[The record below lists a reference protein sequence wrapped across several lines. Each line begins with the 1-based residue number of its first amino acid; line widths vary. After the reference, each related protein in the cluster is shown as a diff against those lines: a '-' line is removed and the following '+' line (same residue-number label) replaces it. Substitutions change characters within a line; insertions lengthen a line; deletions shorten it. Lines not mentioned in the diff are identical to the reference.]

1 VNRFQA
7 LLLVCVV
14 WAAIYLPGLGSAELK
29 GEEGRRIL
37 PAITMLE
44 TGKYLVPYVGGK
56 PFLRKPPLINWV
68 IAGVFKVTGVRNE
81 WTARLPSVLSVL
93 ALAITIVAL
102 SGRPGWLT
110 VQASVVAALLFLTQ
124 VATVEKGRLAEIEAL
139 YFSLTGI
146 AIVCWM
152 AWWAQGRSPW
162 LWWIVPHL
170 VLGVS
175 LLAKGPLP
183 NLLFYYAIVVA
194 VLWRA
199 GELRRL
205 WHPAHFI
212 GLALMAGIMAAWAI
226 PYKNDPGVAQLAAN
240 VWREQSLGRL
250 RMPAQFDWTGWL
262 GNFPRALSNHLPWVL
277 FAPLLWRR
285 DFLALGSREWALFG
299 GTRLAV
305 VVSFFGILLLP
316 GMLPRYTLSL
326 LAPFA
331 VLLAYAVA
339 DTRLAPT
346 PRALRI
352 WWRTNTA
359 LSCVILLAALAS
371 PAIYAFARRKAFTQP
386 GLFPG
391 GFTANIESVMLAAAG
406 AVFLA
411 LFILIGRRKLARPV
425 LLASASAGI
434 AGAGILLY
442 AGIGIPLQNARDHLR
457 PAARKIEAAIP
468 SGRGLVIYDPDY
480 QPVIFY
486 LQTPYR
492 YVIRGDDVAGIKFP
506 EFPAPPPPVEPPA
519 PWVLA
524 RLENRARLRD
534 DLPGYAI
541 ALEISKPLNLALMR
555 PVQEP
560 AAAVTA
566 PPR

>member
-1 VNRFQA
+1 MNRFQA
-7 LLLVCVV
+7 LLLVFVV
-14 WAAIYLPGLGSAELK
+14 WAAIYLPGLGSTELK

-44 TGKYLVPYVGGK
+44 TGQYLVPYVGGK
-56 PFLRKPPLINWV
+56 PFLRKPPLVNWA
-68 IAGVFKVTGVRNE
+68 IAGAFKLTGVRNE

-93 ALAITIVAL
+93 ALALTIVAL

-110 VQASVVAALLFLTQ
+110 TEAGVVAALLFLTQ

-146 AIVCWM
+146 AFVCWM

-162 LWWIVPHL
+162 LWWIVPQVL
-170 VLGVS
+170 LGVS
-175 LLAKGPLP
+175 FLAKGPLP
-183 NLLFYYAIVVA
+183 NLLFFYAIVAA
-194 VLWRA
+194 VLVRA

-212 GLALMAGIMAAWAI
+212 GMALMWGILAAWAI
-226 PYKNDPGVAQLAAN
+226 PYKSHPDVTQFAAD

-250 RMPAQFDWTGWL
+250 RAATHFDFASWL

-277 FAPLLWRR
+277 LAPLLWRR
-285 DFLALGSREWALFG
+285 DFLPLGARESALFRG
-299 GTRLAV
+299 ARLAV
-305 VVSFFGILLLP
+305 VAGFFGILFLP

-339 DTRLAPT
+339 DPRVAPVA
-346 PRALRI
+346 RALRI

-359 LSCVILLAALAS
+359 LACVILLAALAS
-371 PAIYAFARRKAFTQP
+371 PGVFVFARRKALLQP
-386 GLFPG
+386 ELFPA
-391 GFTANIESVMLAAAG
+391 GFAANIVFVMLAAAG
-406 AVFLA
+406 AIFLA
-411 LFILIGRRKLARPV
+411 LFVLIGRRKLARPL
-425 LLASASAGI
+425 LLASATAAL
-434 AGAGILLY
+434 AGAGMLLY
-442 AGIGIPLQNARDHLR
+442 AGVGIPLQNSRDHLR
-457 PAARKIEAAIP
+457 PAARKIDAAIP
-468 SGRGLVIYDPDY
+468 SGCGLVIYDPDY
-480 QPVIFY
+480 QPIIFY

-492 YVIRGDDVAGIKFP
+492 YVIRGGDVARMTFP
-506 EFPAPPPPVEPPA
+506 ELPAPLGLKPPA

-534 DLPGYAI
+534 DLPRYEI
-541 ALEISKPLNLALMR
+541 AMEISKPLNLALLR
-555 PVQEP
+555 PVVGAAQP
-560 AAAVTA
+560 A
-566 PPR
+566 P